1 MYLLFAAIGS
11 IIGSII
17 FVLDDYRVLVTALV
31 CAAISAVS
39 LVRFNSYKEK
49 IHTLL
54 AFVLI
59 MFFNYNFRAEHL
71 EYLDLAKYLSTNHT
85 VEFKIISP
93 VMKKIGFQSEFIVEI
108 KDKKKSIYNSLKN
121 IFIPYRFLARTYSS
135 KALSQGDIIKIN
147 SELDFE
153 KLNYYQGKKYKKD
166 KVFFQLKTKDIEF
179 QRNSFSPFSDLRKKV
194 RRYYIAS
201 LGKEKADICSSLLFG
216 SRIIELPKS
225 LSNAIR
231 SLGLGH
237 FFAASGFHL
246 VVLVGFITFILNKFK
261 LSPLLNSSINSVIAI
276 IYSGLAGFSPSIVRA
291 LICVLAYFLVS
302 ASNRKLNSINLIT
315 LLAGIVIFIDPYTIF
330 DLGFQFSYLATIAL
344 LIWTK
349 AISKRFTD
357 FKNKILNGF
366 TGNKILNNILSFI
379 TETLAVSLSVQIF
392 LAPISIYY
400 FKSFPIWGI
409 LANLFFTPILSL
421 IIVASFLGLS
431 FIISPLLDLVLYIFK
446 VSKHLA
452 FIHTQIELHLGALCL
467 LFILLSLIAF
477 DFAYPHIKKKLLEQ
491 LNYLQAF
498 DNSYFRKILSLSF
511 LCLFLAKTL
520 PVYSTYSYEIR
531 YGKFDKLIYQE
542 LQILKNKKENFKY
555 FQLKDLKALIIK
567 DLSSLKKLNGLLDNL
582 KEVHVLILP
591 KLRASDIYL
600 DTLVHKLKPQFIFT
614 CTKSNSKKVQHNLK
628 TLALNS
634 NLIVNEGKLII
645 SDRKFWKI
653 TE

>member
-17 FVLDDYRVLVTALV
+17 FDLDDYRVLVTALV

-39 LVRFNSYKEK
+39 LVRFNKHKEK

-54 AFVLI
+54 AFVLV

-71 EYLDLAKYLSTNHT
+71 EYIDLAKYLNTNQT
-85 VEFKIISP
+85 IEFKIVSP
-93 VMKKIGFQSEFIVEI
+93 VKEEIGFQSEFIVEI
-108 KDKKKSIYNSLKN
+108 KHAEKSIINSFKE
-121 IFIPYRFLARTYSS
+121 IFIPYRFLAKTNSS
-135 KALSQGDIIKIN
+135 KALSQGDIVKIN
-147 SELDFE
+147 SKLEFE
-153 KLNYYQGKKYKKD
+153 KLSYYQGKKYKKD
-166 KVFFQLKTKDIEF
+166 KVFYKLKTKDIEF
-179 QRNSFSPFSDLRKKV
+179 QKNSFSPFSDLRKKV
-194 RRYYIAS
+194 RRYYIAT

-246 VVLVGFITFILNKFK
+246 VVLVGFITFILNRFK
-261 LSPLLNSSINSVIAI
+261 YSPVLNSSINSVIAL

-302 ASNRKLNSINLIT
+302 SSNRKLNSINLIT

-344 LIWTK
+344 LIW
-349 AISKRFTD
+349 AQVISKRFTD
-357 FKNKILNGF
+357 FKNKILSDL
-366 TGNKILNNILSFI
+366 TENKIVNNIASFI

-421 IIVASFLGLS
+421 VIVTSFLGLS

-446 VSKHLA
+446 LSKHLP
-452 FIHTQIELHLGALCL
+452 FIHTQIELHLGALSL
-467 LFILLSLIAF
+467 LFILLSLIAL
-477 DFAYPHIKKKLLEQ
+477 DFAYPHIKEKLPEQ
-491 LNYLQAF
+491 LNYLKAF
-498 DNSYFRKILSLSF
+498 ENSYFRKALNLSILCF
-511 LCLFLAKTL
+511 LLAKTL

-531 YGKFDKLIYQE
+531 YGKFDKLIYHE
-542 LQILKNKKENFKY
+542 LQNLKKTEENFKY
-555 FQLKDLKALIIK
+555 FQLKDLNALIIK

-600 DTLVHKLKPQFIFT
+600 DTLVRELKPQFIFT
-614 CTKSNSKKVQHNLK
+614 STRSHSEKVKHNLK

-634 NLIVNEGKLII
+634 NLIINEGKLVI
-645 SDRKFWKI
+645 SDRKYWKI
-653 TE
+653 YE